1 LPIVFHWHQSTKS
14 VVHAGAPRVS
24 GSIGNRRPTRALRL
38 AFVFLL
44 FSLVPLGL
52 GIKINVPPERFAT
65 GLQTLSDMWARLR
78 SDTPRRSA
86 VIAPTAGASWVP
98 RPAVQAGE
106 RGVISYGD
114 RLKIT
119 FLESLGV
126 TLDDSDASS
135 GHVVATV
142 FPRMDLSAEYQV
154 DESGSVNI
162 PKLGLFATTG
172 QTVTALQSDLAAA
185 FARAIGRTSDVHV
198 AIVERQPIY
207 VLGTVRN
214 AGAFKHAPGMTVLQA
229 LADAGGVD
237 VGIADTS
244 RAIESIR
251 ETERLRQA
259 EDKLERLLVRQA
271 RLIAQ
276 QNNSDGIAVPAG
288 INSPQSRTTS
298 HDRLKALIAGATATL
313 SVERNSYQRQLS
325 LAMRQVSISRIEVAA
340 QNMRANQL
348 KELLAKK
355 EERLHGLEGIAAR
368 GSVSQYKLMDTSVDI
383 SELVARQEDL
393 RVALAQSERRLAEA
407 ENAQAKIE
415 LEYSVGLERELAT
428 TNDDI
433 DDCTKTIA
441 SMQATTQV
449 LRDSLPQIPGGSA
462 GNRPR
467 LRVTRRVATGFTVI
481 DAYEMTEL
489 LPGDVVEVNS
499 GSGSE
504 ALHSGPGQVV
514 QR

>member
-1 LPIVFHWHQSTKS
+1 LLIVFQWRQLSKS

-24 GSIGNRRPTRALRL
+24 RSIGNRRPSRALRL
-38 AFVFLL
+38 ALAFLL
-44 FSLVPLGL
+44 LSLVPLGL
-52 GIKINVPPERFAT
+52 GIKINVTPERFAV

-78 SDTPRRSA
+78 DDTPRRPA
-86 VIAPTAGASWVP
+86 MTATTAGASWVP
-98 RPAVQAGE
+98 LPASHAGE

-114 RLKIT
+114 RLKVT
-119 FLESLGV
+119 FFESLGV
-126 TLDDSDASS
+126 TLDNSDSSS

-237 VGIADTS
+237 LGIADTS

-251 ETERLRQA
+251 ETDRLRQA
-259 EDKLERLLVRQA
+259 EDKLDRLLVREA

-276 QNNSDGIAVPAG
+276 QNNSDGIAVPTSF
-288 INSPQSRTTS
+288 NSLQSENAPR
-298 HDRLKALIAGATATL
+298 DRLKALIAAATATL

-325 LAMRQVSISRIEVAA
+325 LAMRQVNISRIEVSA

-355 EERLHGLEGIAAR
+355 EDRLHGLEGIAAR

-428 TNDDI
+428 TNEDI
-433 DDCTKTIA
+433 DDCTKIIA